1 VMRRIKGVLG
11 DDSSVEERRIAGEKV
26 YTRPES
32 FLYKKKTYSV
42 PCVLL
47 KGNHKEIDEF
57 RKKEK

>member
-42 PCVLL
+42 PRVLL